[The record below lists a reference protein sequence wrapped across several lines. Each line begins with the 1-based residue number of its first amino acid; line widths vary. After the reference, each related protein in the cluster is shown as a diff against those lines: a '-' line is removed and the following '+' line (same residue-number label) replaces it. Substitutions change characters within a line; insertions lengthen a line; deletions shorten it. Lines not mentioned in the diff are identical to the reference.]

1 MLPNWEASAMG
12 SHIFFDHFGDQK
24 RPSHISYAKNDVLKD
39 AYDPFEGGQFLHIFR
54 RCSWDDDPVAPIFSR
69 CQVSGGQGT
78 SESGGDGVEL
88 GMSLKNG
95 GWVPRQWF
103 QALSRIPLDPGIE

>member
-39 AYDPFEGGQFLHIFR
+39 AYDPFEGGNFCIFFVGVHGMMTLWPPFFPDVKFLEARGHR
-54 RCSWDDDPVAPIFSR
+54 S
-69 CQVSGGQGT
+69 QVGT
-78 SESGGDGVEL
+78 G
-88 GMSLKNG
+88 
-95 GWVPRQWF
+95 
-103 QALSRIPLDPGIE
+103 